1 MGKKQMFACFLLF
14 TSVTLL
20 NGLFRS
26 KNSSSRTLDIRK
38 FLKTKDVIWTYN
50 TTTAE
55 YTMCKADHMKSISNK
70 TIFFTR
76 SFYCDEKMH
85 RTVKNLEGLF
95 RKQQKDVMQIFN
107 RDRTKRHD
115 LRIWNSFFA
124 TGPSEKC
131 FKKYTQLEKHEEI
144 IYNSNYQHILCNKDS
159 TLYQHGKVHKN
170 QLLRSNEIG
179 P

>member
-107 RDRTKRHD
+107 RGQLPFYD
-115 LRIWNSFFA
+115 LRVWDAFVR
-124 TGPSEKC
+124 TGPHEKC
-131 FKKYTQLEKHEEI
+131 IRRFTKLTNRGRV
-144 IYNSNYQHILCNKDS
+144 IYNPRCQYIRKNK
-159 TLYQHGKVHKN
+159 
-170 QLLRSNEIG
+170 
-179 P
+179 

>member
-107 RDRTKRHD
+107 RGSSMPIDHD
-115 LRIWNSFFA
+115 
-124 TGPSEKC
+124 
-131 FKKYTQLEKHEEI
+131 
-144 IYNSNYQHILCNKDS
+144 D
-159 TLYQHGKVHKN
+159 
-170 QLLRSNEIG
+170 
-179 P
+179 